1 MKATTTTEDGAIHQ
15 GGSLPRGNSDPGDL
29 LPLSKVATTREG
41 DTTFHWRLIRRGETE
56 KGGTAERGREDTEKD
71 LDADIERLQRY
82 IFCVK

>member
-1 MKATTTTEDGAIHQ
+1 MKATTTEDGTIHQ
-15 GGSLPRGNSDPGDL
+15 GGILPRGNSDPGDL

-41 DTTFHWRLIRRGETE
+41 DTRFLWRPSGRGEIWTGGNTE
-56 KGGTAERGREDTEKD
+56 RRREDTEKD